1 MKTKLQ
7 STIERIGTYAV
18 ILIAILVMIYYFG
31 TVSKRQK
38 EESIRKTNELA
49 SINRQIIEA
58 EQMLTTRKAAVK
70 KINDERI
77 EKEREIEENF
87 DNKLRRADSYT
98 KFIEQVQRKAKALDI
113 IIQNST
119 YDLPAKS
126 DTYLECKFS
135 ATISGQYNKV
145 KRFLWEVENA
155 MGWFVKVSNI
165 EIVPPVS
172 DKQGNM
178 TLKLTLSTFFSSSS
192 GSTSGI

>member
-7 STIERIGTYAV
+7 STIERVITYAV
-18 ILIAILVMIYYFG
+18 ILITVLVMIYYFG
-31 TVSKRQK
+31 TYNKRKK
-38 EESIRKTNELA
+38 EESIRKNKELA
-49 SINRQIIEA
+49 TLNQQYNEA
-58 EQMLTTRKAAVK
+58 EKMLETRKAAVQ
-70 KINDERI
+70 KINNERK
-77 EKEREIEENF
+77 EKEKEIEESF

-126 DTYLECKFS
+126 ETYLECKFS
-135 ATISGQYNKV
+135 ATVSGQYNKV

-155 MGWFVKVSNI
+155 MGWFVKVSNV
-165 EIVPPVS
+165 EIVPPIS

-178 TLKLTLSTFFSSSS
+178 TLKLTLSTFFSSST

>member
-7 STIERIGTYAV
+7 STIERVITYAV
-18 ILIAILVMIYYFG
+18 ILITVLVMIYYFG
-31 TVSKRQK
+31 TYNKRKK
-38 EESIRKTNELA
+38 EESIRKNKELA
-49 SINRQIIEA
+49 TLNQQYNEA
-58 EQMLTTRKAAVK
+58 EKMLETRKVAVQ
-70 KINDERI
+70 KINNERK
-77 EKEREIEENF
+77 EKEKEIEECF
-87 DNKLRRADSYT
+87 DNRLRKADSYT

-126 DTYLECKFS
+126 ETYLECKFS
-135 ATISGQYNKV
+135 ATVSGQYNKV

-155 MGWFVKVSNI
+155 MGWFVKVSNV
-165 EIVPPVS
+165 EIVPPIS

-178 TLKLTLSTFFSSSS
+178 TLKLTLSTFFSSS